1 MGLFNFRKNK
11 GEKEITTVVS
21 TKQQINSQRNNVMQ
35 KSFAAI
41 DKMDLDSFEKHEKKI
56 QELDKE
62 YKNAR

>member
-41 DKMDLDSFEKHEKKI
+41 DKMDLDSFEKH
-56 QELDKE
+56 
-62 YKNAR
+62 